1 MNSMMPD
8 APPGAQALM
17 QAPQGAPQPQAG
29 AGAMMAPPNAMMGP
43 QQAPG
48 APQAPP
54 GPPPTKA
61 QIDEARKHSNAIVSG
76 LMSLTSK
83 PKGELTKDDVFKEAS
98 DMISKG
104 AFPTPSSRQALIV
117 ELANLPDDEA
127 GLRKA
132 LGAHLLAASAARQQ
146 FHGVFGTGAPA
157 ATQNPASPAMPGAV

>member
-1 MNSMMPD
+1 MNSMMPE

-17 QAPQGAPQPQAG
+17 QAPQGAPQGGPS
-29 AGAMMAPPNAMMGP
+29 AGAMMPPPNAMMGP
-43 QQAPG
+43 QQAP
-48 APQAPP
+48 AATP

-83 PKGELTKDDVFKEAS
+83 PRGELTKDDVFKEAS

-104 AFPTPSSRQALIV
+104 AFPTPSSRQALVV
-117 ELANLPDDEA
+117 ELAQLPDDEP

-132 LGAHLLAASAARQQ
+132 LGAFLLQTSAARQH
-146 FHGVFGTGAPA
+146 FHGVFGTGEAPMAGAPA
-157 ATQNPASPAMPGAV
+157 APAAG

>member
-8 APPGAQALM
+8 APPGAQTLVQGPQGAPPPSPGQGAIIPPNAM
-17 QAPQGAPQPQAG
+17 MAPQGAPA
-29 AGAMMAPPNAMMGP
+29 
-43 QQAPG
+43 

-61 QIDEARKHSNAIVSG
+61 QIDEARKHSNAIVGG
-76 LMSLTSK
+76 LMALTSK
-83 PKGELTKDDVFKEAS
+83 PRGELTKDDVFKEAS

-117 ELANLPDDEA
+117 ELANLPDDES

-132 LGAHLLAASAARQQ
+132 LGAHLLAVSSARQQ
-146 FHGVFGTGAPA
+146 FHGVFGAGE
-157 ATQNPASPAMPGAV
+157 S